1 MEREKKNP
9 YVTQIEL
16 KEVKDELNVRITEV
30 DRKHDNN
37 YADLSK
43 LVAISEITSKNI
55 VKSNENLAVSFDNF
69 SKELKEELKT
79 SRQSHENLSEKVS
92 THDKR
97 ISEYSNFITQ
107 QQKISDDK
115 KNHLIKWVGALSAIF
130 VALLAGIFG
139 VIEVLIPYFF
149 GIGE

>member
-9 YVTQIEL
+9 YVTKIEL
-16 KEVKDELNVRITEV
+16 EEVKDELSVKITEV
-30 DRKHDNN
+30 DRKHDKN

-43 LVAISEITSKNI
+43 LVAISEVTSKNI
-55 VKSNENLAVSFDNF
+55 VKSNENLATSFDNF

-79 SRQSHENLSEKVS
+79 NRHSHQILSEKVGS
-92 THDKR
+92 HDR
-97 ISEYSNFITQ
+97 SISEHNKFIVH
-107 QQKISDDK
+107 QQKVADDK

-139 VIEVLIPYFF
+139 VVEVLIPYLF
-149 GIGE
+149 GAR